1 MNFVNSNLPPT
12 EQLGPLADLEQR
24 SIAELTAA
32 MHAHNGAVQRGVEA
46 AIPALN
52 QFVEALVP
60 RMKQGG
66 RLFYIGAGTS
76 GRLGVMDASECPPT
90 FGVSTDRVI
99 GLIAGGDGALRL
111 AVEGAED
118 DITAAWKDLTPYQP
132 NPHDTI
138 IGIAASGRTPYVIG
152 GLHEARGAGLLTA
165 CITCNPSSAVE
176 QEAEHALVAV
186 TGGEFVTGST
196 RLNAGTATK
205 LLLNMITTVAMI
217 QLGHV
222 QGSRM
227 VDMQPTNVKLMERG
241 QRMIVDATGVS
252 NDSALKALERAGNV
266 RDAIKQIQDDA
277 HA

>member
-1 MNFVNSNLPPT
+1 MNSNLPPT
-12 EQLGPLADLEQR
+12 EQQGPLADLEQR
-24 SIAELTAA
+24 SIAELTAS

-52 QFVEALVP
+52 QFMEALVP
-60 RMKQGG
+60 RMQQGG

-118 DITAAWKDLTPYQP
+118 DIAAAWQDLTPYQP
-132 NPHDTI
+132 NPHDTL

-152 GLHEARGAGLLTA
+152 GLHEARAAGLLTA

-205 LLLNMITTVAMI
+205 LLLNMITTVVMI

-222 QGSRM
+222 QGSQM

-252 NDSALKALERAGNV
+252 NESARKALELAGNV
-266 RDAIKQIQDDA
+266 RDAIQQIQDDA